1 MKNKKI
7 RLIIGGIILSGVLA
21 STIVISS
28 SSKETKVLD
37 VKVINPIKELV
48 KNTLDSEYNIMTDWK
63 TRNGDDLIGNKELL
77 ALYNKENDFKA
88 KWYEKVNLKIEDF
101 KSDVEVKEVYKTNK
115 DTYLAYVLYDT
126 SFYEKGN
133 SKTLSESK
141 DLPYIFEIKNN
152 NGSFTINKMIYMS
165 DDLDLYEKSKSKTKI
180 TEEIFKDYDKRLEEE
195 SNNIDKFNKNI
206 DKYAKQVKSN
216 GNKKININE

>member
-7 RLIIGGIILSGVLA
+7 RLIIGGIILSGILITA
-21 STIVISS
+21 IAISS
-28 SSKETKVLD
+28 SSKETKVSD
-37 VKVINPIKELV
+37 VNVINPIKEIV

-63 TRNGDDLIGNKELL
+63 TRNGDKFIENKELL

-88 KWYEKVNLKIEDF
+88 KLYEKVNLKIEDF
-101 KSDVEVKEVYKTNK
+101 KSDIEVEEVYKTNK
-115 DTYLAYVLYDT
+115 DTYLAYVLYGN
-126 SFYEKGN
+126 SFYEKRN
-133 SKTLSESK
+133 SKTLSESRNE
-141 DLPYIFEIKNN
+141 PYIFEIKNN
-152 NGSFTINKMIYMS
+152 NGSFTINKMIDMS

-206 DKYAKQVKSN
+206 DKYAKEIISN
-216 GNKKININE
+216 GNKEININK